1 MNKLLNIPIY
11 WINLNRSP
19 GRKQYFKEQ
28 LNQYNIN
35 NHHRIEGIDGKNLDI
50 NHYKNQIENITVY
63 ELACT
68 LSHIKA
74 INVASKN
81 NDEYAL
87 ILEDDCSFEYLKYQ
101 KFSIFELIK
110 IMNKDYSKWNI
121 LQLCTTNKRNEP
133 LAKSPDYIRKGYRN
147 CTTAYLINQ
156 KGMDKMKYINKF
168 NTADI
173 SIYKACNTYHT
184 LKPYFTYNY
193 STTFKSTVCNQ
204 CENSK
209 NTQYSRE
216 DKNKQFWDKYYND
229 NS

>member
-1 MNKLLNIPIY
+1 MNKLSNIPIY
-11 WINLNRSP
+11 WINLNRSSK
-19 GRKQYFKEQ
+19 RKQFFKEQ
-28 LNQYNIN
+28 INQYNIE
-35 NHHRIEGIDGKNLDI
+35 NHHRIEGMDGKNLDI
-50 NHYKNQIENITVY
+50 NDYKNKLENITVY
-63 ELACT
+63 ELGCT

-74 INVASKN
+74 INMASKN

-101 KFSIFELIK
+101 KFSILELIN

-121 LQLCTTNKRNEP
+121 LQLCTTNKHNEP

-173 SIYKACNTYHT
+173 SIYKACNTYNT
-184 LKPYFTYNY
+184 SKPYFTYNY

-204 CENSK
+204 GENSK
-209 NTQYSRE
+209 NTQYTRE

-229 NS
+229 NA